1 MTIIR
6 IQKLMRSDL
15 DDMVLEYCKLF
26 GMPEKIVY
34 IKQGNKECAD
44 IYYNT
49 KIKEVPSEIH
59 RANEAY

>member
-1 MTIIR
+1 MTVLK
-6 IQKLMRSDL
+6 IQKLFRDVL

-26 GMPEKIVY
+26 GLPEKVVY

-49 KIKEVPSEIH
+49 KIDEGEL
-59 RANEAY
+59 RNELHYGR